1 MKQGKLGSVFFAS
14 ISIILLFVI
23 WGIFAPEN
31 MGNIMQQALDFIIQ
45 TFGWFYL
52 LTTIIFVV
60 FVIYLGFGPY
70 GRIKLG
76 NDNDEPDYNFYTW
89 LAMLF
94 SAGMGIGLVFWGVS
108 EPIYHYLTPPEGVTP
123 ETIEAAKIALR
134 YSFFHWG
141 LHPWAIYAVI
151 GLTLAYYRFRKG
163 EPGLISVTFRPLI
176 GDKVNGPIGKSIDTL
191 AIIATVFGV
200 ATSLGLGALQINGGL
215 SHVLNIPNSFTT
227 QIIIISIVTVL
238 YLISA
243 TTGLNKGI
251 RYLSNINLTIAALLL
266 LFVIL
271 FGPTLFIIDNFTATI
286 GRYLG
291 NLIPMSFRLTP
302 FIGNEWIGSWTL
314 FYWAW
319 WIAWAPFVGTFIARV
334 SKGRTIQEFVL
345 GVLFVPSILATL
357 WFAAFGGTAL
367 HLEMF
372 QNIPIAQAVSN
383 DITSAL
389 FITLEQFPLSLLLII
404 TAILLIIT
412 FFITSADSATFVLGM
427 LSTQGVLNPQNN
439 VKIVWGLLQSA
450 IAIILLLSGGLGGL
464 QTASIIVA
472 LPFAIILLGMCV
484 SLNMELKREL
494 NQQKQAEK
502 IRLKKIEAL
511 LKQYMSDIDNK

>member
-1 MKQGKLGSVFFAS
+1 MQQKKIGSVFVLS
-14 ISIILLFVI
+14 LSIIILFVL
-23 WGIFAPEN
+23 WGIISPTN
-31 MGNIMQQALDFIIQ
+31 MDETMQQVLDFVIE

-52 LTTIIFVV
+52 LATIIFVV

-76 NDNDEPDYNFYTW
+76 HDEDEPEYNTYTW

-94 SAGMGIGLVFWGVS
+94 AAGMGIGLVFWGVS
-108 EPIYHYLTPPEGVTP
+108 EPIYHYMTPPEGVTP

-151 GLTLAYYRFRKG
+151 ALTLAYHEFRKG
-163 EPGLISVTFRPLI
+163 EPALISITFRPLI
-176 GDKVNGPIGKSIDTL
+176 GDKVNGPIGKGIDTL

-215 SHVLNIPNSFTT
+215 THVFNIPNIIST
-227 QIIIISIVTVL
+227 QIIIIIVVTVL
-238 YLISA
+238 YILSA

-251 RYLSNINLTIAALLL
+251 RYLSNINLTIAGLLL
-266 LFVIL
+266 LFVII

-291 NLIPMSFRLTP
+291 NIIPMSFRLTP
-302 FIGNEWIGSWTL
+302 FIGNDWIGSWTL

-319 WIAWAPFVGTFIARV
+319 WIAWAPFVGTFIARI
-334 SKGRTIQEFVL
+334 SKGRTIREFVL
-345 GVLFVPSILATL
+345 GVLFVPSVLAAL
-357 WFAAFGGTAL
+357 WFTAFGGSAL
-367 HLEMF
+367 YLEMF

-404 TAILLIIT
+404 TAIFLICI

-439 VKIVWGLLQSA
+439 IKIVWGLLQSA
-450 IAIILLLSGGLGGL
+450 IAIVLLFSGGLGGL

-472 LPFAIILLGMCV
+472 LPFAIIMLGMCV
-484 SLNMELKREL
+484 SLNMELKQEL
-494 NQQKQAEK
+494 NHQKQAEK
-502 IRLKKIEAL
+502 LRLRKIEKML
-511 LKQYMSDIDNK
+511 EKYLQENDNN

>member
-1 MKQGKLGSVFFAS
+1 MQKKKIGSVFIVS
-14 ISIILLFVI
+14 LSIIILFVL
-23 WGIFAPEN
+23 WGIISPTN
-31 MGNIMQQALDFIIQ
+31 MGTTMQHILDFVIN

-52 LTTIIFVV
+52 LTTIVFVV

-70 GRIKLG
+70 SRIKLG
-76 NDNDEPDYNFYTW
+76 RDEDEPEYNTYTW

-94 SAGMGIGLVFWGVS
+94 AAGMGIGLVFWGVS
-108 EPIYHYLTPPEGVTP
+108 EPIYHYMAPPEGVTP
-123 ETIEAAKIALR
+123 KTIDAARIALR

-151 GLTLAYYRFRKG
+151 ALTLAYYEFRKG
-163 EPGLISVTFRPLI
+163 EPALISVTFRPLI
-176 GDKVNGPIGKSIDTL
+176 GDKVNGFIGKSIDTL

-215 SHVLNIPNSFTT
+215 SHVFGIPNSFLT
-227 QIIIISIVTVL
+227 QIIIIVVVTVL
-238 YLISA
+238 YILSA

-251 RYLSNINLTIAALLL
+251 RYLSIINLTIAGLLL
-266 LFVIL
+266 LFVIT

-302 FIGNEWIGSWTL
+302 FTGNDWIGSWTL

-319 WIAWAPFVGTFIARV
+319 WIAWAPFVGTFIARI
-334 SKGRTIQEFVL
+334 SKGRTIREFVL
-345 GVLFVPSILATL
+345 GVLFVPSVLAAL
-357 WFAAFGGTAL
+357 WFTAFGGSAL
-367 HLEMF
+367 YLEMF
-372 QNIPIAQAVSN
+372 ENIPIAQAVSN

-404 TAILLIIT
+404 TAIFLIGI

-427 LSTQGVLNPQNN
+427 LSTEGALNPQNN
-439 VKIVWGLLQSA
+439 IKIIWGLLQSA
-450 IAIILLLSGGLGGL
+450 IAIVLLLSGGLG
-464 QTASIIVA
+464 
-472 LPFAIILLGMCV
+472 
-484 SLNMELKREL
+484 
-494 NQQKQAEK
+494 
-502 IRLKKIEAL
+502 
-511 LKQYMSDIDNK
+511 

>member
-1 MKQGKLGSVFFAS
+1 MQQKKIGSVFIVS
-14 ISIILLFVI
+14 LSIILLFVL
-23 WGIFAPEN
+23 WGIISPTN
-31 MGNIMQQALDFIIQ
+31 MGHTMELVLDFVIQ

-52 LTTIIFVV
+52 LATIIFVV

-76 NDNDEPDYNFYTW
+76 HDEDEPEYNTYTW

-94 SAGMGIGLVFWGVS
+94 AAGMGIGLVFWGVS
-108 EPIYHYLTPPEGVTP
+108 EPIYHYMTPPEGVTP

-151 GLTLAYYRFRKG
+151 ALTLAYHEFRKG
-163 EPGLISVTFRPLI
+163 EPALISITFRPLI
-176 GDKVNGPIGKSIDTL
+176 GDKVNGPIGKGIDTL

-215 SHVLNIPNSFTT
+215 THVFNIPNIIST
-227 QIIIISIVTVL
+227 QIIIIIVVTVL
-238 YLISA
+238 YILSA

-251 RYLSNINLTIAALLL
+251 RYLSNINLTIAGLLL
-266 LFVIL
+266 LFVII

-291 NLIPMSFRLTP
+291 NIIPMSFRLTP
-302 FIGNEWIGSWTL
+302 FIGNDWIGSWTL

-319 WIAWAPFVGTFIARV
+319 WIAWAPFVGTFIARI
-334 SKGRTIQEFVL
+334 SKGRTIREFVL
-345 GVLFVPSILATL
+345 GVLFVPSVLAAL
-357 WFAAFGGTAL
+357 WFTAFGGSAL
-367 HLEMF
+367 YLEMI
-372 QNIPIAQAVSN
+372 QNIPITQAVSN

-389 FITLEQFPLSLLLII
+389 FITLEQFPLSLLLVI
-404 TAILLIIT
+404 TAIILICI

-427 LSTQGVLNPQNN
+427 LSTQGALNPQNN
-439 VKIVWGLLQSA
+439 IKIVWGLVQSA
-450 IAIILLLSGGLGGL
+450 IAIVLLFSGGLGGL

-472 LPFAIILLGMCV
+472 LPFAIIMLGMCV
-484 SLNMELKREL
+484 SINMELKQEL

-502 IRLKKIEAL
+502 LRLRKIEKML
-511 LKQYMSDIDNK
+511 EKYIEDNDNN

>member
-1 MKQGKLGSVFFAS
+1 MKHEKIGSVFFAS
-14 ISIILLFVI
+14 VLIIILFVL
-23 WGIFAPEN
+23 WGIISPIS
-31 MGNIMQQALDFIIQ
+31 MGNIMQAALDFITQ

-52 LTTIIFVV
+52 LVTIIFVV

-70 GRIKLG
+70 GKIKLG
-76 NDNDEPDYNFYTW
+76 KDDDEPEYNFYTW

-108 EPIYHYLTPPEGVTP
+108 EPVTHYLIPPEGVTP
-123 ETIEAAKIALR
+123 ETVEAAKIALR

-141 LHPWAIYAVI
+141 LHPWAIYAVVA
-151 GLTLAYYRFRKG
+151 LSLAYFRFRKG
-163 EPGLISVTFRPLI
+163 EPGLISLTFRPLI
-176 GDKVNGPIGKSIDTL
+176 GDKVNGPIGKGIDSL

-215 SHVLNIPNSFTT
+215 SHLFNIPNNIIV
-227 QIIIISIVTVL
+227 QIGIIALVTVL
-238 YLISA
+238 FLLSA

-251 RYLSNINLTIAALLL
+251 RYLSNLNLTIAAILL

-271 FGPTLFIIDNFTATI
+271 FGPTLFIIDNFIATI
-286 GRYLG
+286 GSYLG
-291 NLIPMSFRLTP
+291 NLIPMSFGLTP
-302 FIGNEWIGSWTL
+302 FVKSDWIASWTL

-319 WIAWAPFVGTFIARV
+319 WIAWAPFVGTFIARI
-334 SKGRTIQEFVL
+334 SKGRTIREFVL
-345 GVLFVPSILATL
+345 GVLFVPSILAAL
-357 WFAAFGGTAL
+357 WFTAFGGAAL

-372 QNIPIAQAVSN
+372 QGVPIAQAVSN

-389 FITLEQFPLSLLLII
+389 FIMLEQFPFSLLMII
-404 TAILLIIT
+404 TAILLITT

-427 LSTQGVLNPQNN
+427 LSTNGVLNPRNS

-450 IAIILLLSGGLGGL
+450 IAIVLLLSGGLGGL

-472 LPFAIILLGMCV
+472 LPFSIIMLGMCI

-494 NQQKQAEK
+494 
-502 IRLKKIEAL
+502 
-511 LKQYMSDIDNK
+511 